1 MEAKKLKTN
10 VEADVED
17 LNKGLRNLG
26 TEGGRIRIGW
36 FGEDGGRPGAP
47 LRHGSGTPDGS

>member
-1 MEAKKLKTN
+1 MEAKKLKVN
-10 VEADVED
+10 VEDDVED

-26 TEGGRIRIGW
+26 TEKEEGS
-36 FGEDGGRPGAP
+36 ESDGGRPGAP